1 MPDATPDDPAAVL
14 LKEFEALQEDLSS
27 LRRKHAELAQA
38 GASQA
43 ARARAEEDA
52 AFWRGA
58 AERYHEQLGA
68 KAAEVERFAGM
79 LVTSQSIEEA
89 GLPLAKRHG
98 EAAAA
103 RAEER
108 ARPLEGSFE
117 ERPAPR
123 WRRRAREREWE
134 RTTRDAA
141 HARAAKAALA
151 GARARRARN
160 AAPSTPRRSGAQAEE
175 RRAAREARRAAAR
188 RQRQQAASEK
198 EMSQLSK
205 KIRVRRPERPLQAR
219 RRPGPCG
226 ADPLRTDRARRRRAA
241 MRRGGRGGAVLGVVK
256 EALWG

>member
-1 MPDATPDDPAAVL
+1 MPERPEATPDDPAAVL

-38 GASQA
+38 GASQEQ
-43 ARARAEEDA
+43 RLARAEEDA

-89 GLPLAKRHG
+89 GLLAKRHG
-98 EAAAA
+98 EAGEAA

-108 ARPLEGSFE
+108 ARRLEQQLE
-117 ERPAPR
+117 ERGAEVAAL
-123 WRRRAREREWE
+123 RAREREWE
-134 RTTRDAA
+134 RATRDAA
-141 HARAAKAALA
+141 HERAAKAALE
-151 GARARRARN
+151 ARARGDARD
-160 AAPSTPRRSGAQAEE
+160 AAPLHAEKAALKRKNAELREKLGASELG
-175 RRAAREARRAAAR
+175 

-205 KIRVRRPERPLQAR
+205 KIRVLKEQN
-219 RRPGPCG
+219 
-226 ADPLRTDRARRRRAA
+226 DHFK
-241 MRRGGRGGAVLGVVK
+241 RGGGPGGALPDNRGGGGAIRQRTTGVFGGG
-256 EALWG
+256 AARYSPW